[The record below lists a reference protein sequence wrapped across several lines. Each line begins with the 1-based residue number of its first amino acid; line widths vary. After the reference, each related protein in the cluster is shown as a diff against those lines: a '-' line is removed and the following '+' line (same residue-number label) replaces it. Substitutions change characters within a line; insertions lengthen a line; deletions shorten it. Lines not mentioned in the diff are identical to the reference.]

1 MSRSILIYGQSG
13 AGKTTSCR
21 NLDPKA
27 TFYIDCDGKGLSWRG
42 WRKQYGRDKQ
52 NYFVTDII
60 DANNSASVQ
69 SLLRTLSVNE
79 KYRHIKNIVVDGI
92 STLMIK
98 EEFRRRNEKGYDKY
112 QDLAAYIYETA
123 DLGNKLRDD
132 LTVIFIGHVD
142 SDRDVNGN
150 EVFAQVK
157 TSGQK
162 LKKIVLESLF
172 TTVTTRNPSSFVT
185 ANFVLR
191 TFISPA
197 ATVMI
202 SSLRPSA
209 IILPPNRRWMP
220 CPPW

>member
-1 MSRSILIYGQSG
+1 M
-13 AGKTTSCR
+13 
-21 NLDPKA
+21 
-27 TFYIDCDGKGLSWRG
+27 SWRG

-172 TTVTTRNPSSFVT
+172 TTVLYCKHDGDDFVFETVSNNSTAKSPMDALPAVDVYALWTSGSILTASNEGYDVDPFDPGFSS
-185 ANFVLR
+185 
-191 TFISPA
+191 P
-197 ATVMI
+197 
-202 SSLRPSA
+202 
-209 IILPPNRRWMP
+209 ILPIEDLFGGLL
-220 CPPW
+220 